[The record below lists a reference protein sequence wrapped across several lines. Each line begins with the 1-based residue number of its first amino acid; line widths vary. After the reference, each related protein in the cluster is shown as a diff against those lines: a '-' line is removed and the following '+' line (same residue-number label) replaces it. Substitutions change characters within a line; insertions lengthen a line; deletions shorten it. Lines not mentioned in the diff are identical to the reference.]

1 MSYPGGGAIPNNWNL
16 NQLNDALWRGDPS
29 TAADAAEALTLKQQV
44 PIQGGSI
51 KDWRITICDKMW
63 KQIGIIGKYISC
75 EGSDPRNNL
84 ANCTLKVMGDDPA
97 IPILFD
103 CQKTM
108 VGIIMETEG
117 LRFAFYVD
125 TFELEFTQGEWI
137 GTANLLG
144 IWDILNWLL
153 IWPDWFMPIQAQ
165 FPLSYAIC
173 IGPICSVI
181 EAMILE
187 QAIRIQSGLNEF
199 INNALSLDPDVNAW
213 FGTMLEGATSG
224 LLDALNAP
232 IVVALT
238 NPLADTSV
246 LIMRT
251 VRMETCATVIKDMV
265 RSTGIDVRVDLWLPG
280 DPQPANVWT
289 ELIQPTYVVTVTDR
303 SQITGP
309 TGTIIDSVIKT
320 VVDLE
325 GSILGNTVAPLIEGF
340 QEVKGLPQGFYI
352 APSLGINWRPPWVLL
367 IAPDPGK
374 RGSVDTCKI
383 VAHTP
388 KGWQHIIGG
397 RSPQW
402 LNDLM
407 NIFFEWVVDAI
418 SILIGV
424 SGVPNDLLSG
434 FLNNAFLAF
443 QLWESYS
450 RRSAVGPYHPA
461 IEVFHATASAPY
473 NIETIF
479 DFINAFWDARGW
491 VCVQATIQNGQNY
504 TLGKDIFRGQ
514 LISIAYFGNSQLYTD
529 FLDCVSWKIDSNT
542 RDLMLQIGDGKAIE
556 APLSKHQRNINGALE
571 ALNVLTLAPQS
582 G

>member
-1 MSYPGGGAIPNNWNL
+1 MSYPGGGAVPNNWSLDQL
-16 NQLNDALWRGDPS
+16 NQALWRADAG
-29 TAADAAEALTLKQQV
+29 TAADAAEALTQRQQV
-44 PIQGGSI
+44 AVTGGTV
-51 KDWRITICDKMW
+51 KDWRVTIYDKMW
-63 KQIGIIGKYISC
+63 KQIGVIGKFISC
-75 EGSDPRNNL
+75 TGTDPRNEMPS
-84 ANCTLKVMGDDPA
+84 CELKVMGDDPA
-97 IPILFD
+97 VPILMN
-103 CQKTM
+103 CQTTM
-108 VGIIMETEG
+108 VGITLETEG

-125 TFELEFTQGEWI
+125 TFEYEFTQGAWV
-137 GTANLLG
+137 GTARLNG
-144 IWDILNWLL
+144 IWDILNYLWV
-153 IWPDWFMPIQAQ
+153 WPDWFMPIQAQ
-165 FPLSYAIC
+165 FPLSYAILL
-173 IGPICSVI
+173 GPMCSVI

-187 QAIRIQSGLNEF
+187 QALRIQLGLNEF
-199 INNALSLDPDVNAW
+199 VNNALSLDPDINAW
-213 FGTMLEGATSG
+213 FGAQLISGGNMYDMLTC
-224 LLDALNAP
+224 P

-238 NPLADTSV
+238 NPLADTSM

-251 VRMETCATVIKDMV
+251 VRMESCATVIKEMV
-265 RSTGIDVRVDLWLPG
+265 KSTGVDVRVDLWLPG

-289 ELIQPTYVVTVTDR
+289 TLIHPTYVVTVVDR

-309 TGTIIDSVIKT
+309 TNTVLDSVIKT
-320 VVDLE
+320 VVDLA
-325 GSILGNTVAPLIEGF
+325 GSVLGNEVAPLIEGY

-352 APSLGINWRPPWVLL
+352 APSLGINWIPPWVLL
-367 IAPDPGK
+367 IAPDSGK

-402 LNDLM
+402 LNDLI

-418 SILIGV
+418 SILIGI
-424 SGVPNDLLSG
+424 SGIPNNLLAG

-491 VCVQATIQNGQNY
+491 ICVQATIRNGVNY

-514 LISIAYFGNSQLYTD
+514 LITIAYFGNTQLYTD
-529 FLDCVSWKIDSNT
+529 FLDAVSWKIDDQT

-556 APLSKHQRNINGALE
+556 APEAKHGRNINGALE
-571 ALNVLTLAPQS
+571 AINVALLAPQS

>member
-1 MSYPGGGAIPNNWNL
+1 VSSPDGGAIPNGWDL
-16 NQLNDALWRGDPS
+16 NQLNQALWQGDAG
-29 TAADAAEALTLKQQV
+29 TAVEAAEALTKKQQQV
-44 PIQGGSI
+44 VTGGTV
-51 KDWRITICDKMW
+51 DGWRVTIYDKMW
-63 KQIGIIGKYISC
+63 KQIGIVGKFIECS
-75 EGSDPRNNL
+75 GIDPRNNL
-84 ANCTLKVMGDDPA
+84 ANCTLKVMGDDPS
-97 IPILFD
+97 IPVLLN
-103 CQKTM
+103 CQNTM
-108 VGIIMETEG
+108 VGVTVETEG

-125 TFELEFTQGEWI
+125 TFELEFKQGEWI

-144 IWDILNWLL
+144 IWDILNYLL
-153 IWPDWFMPIQAQ
+153 VWPDWFMPIQAQ

-173 IGPICSVI
+173 LGPLCSVI
-181 EAMILE
+181 EALILE
-187 QAIRIQSGLNEF
+187 QALRIQLGLNEF
-199 INNALSLDPDVNAW
+199 INNALSLDPDIAAW
-213 FGTMLEGATSG
+213 FGSLLISGGNLYDML
-224 LLDALNAP
+224 NCP

-238 NPLADTSV
+238 NPLTDASLLV
-246 LIMRT
+246 MRT
-251 VRMETCATVIKDMV
+251 VRMETCGSVIKDMV
-265 RSTGIDVRVDLWLPG
+265 RATGIDVRVDLWLPG

-289 ELIQPTYVVTVTDR
+289 TLIQPTYVITVVDR

-309 TGTIIDSVIKT
+309 THTVLDSIIKT
-320 VVDLE
+320 VVDVA
-325 GSILGNTVAPLIEGF
+325 GSILGNEVAPLIEGF

-352 APSLGINWRPPWVLL
+352 APALGVNWVPPWVLL
-367 IAPDPGK
+367 IAPEPGQ

-402 LNDLM
+402 LNDLI
-407 NIFFEWVVDAI
+407 NIFFEWIVDAI
-418 SILIGV
+418 SILIGI
-424 SGVPNDLLSG
+424 SGVPNDLLAG

-443 QLWESYS
+443 QLWESFS

-491 VCVQATIQNGQNY
+491 VCVQATIRNGVNY

-514 LISIAYFGNSQLYTD
+514 LISIAYLGRTQLYTD
-529 FLDCVSWKIDSNT
+529 FLDAVSWKIDADT

-556 APLSKHQRNINGALE
+556 SPLAKHQRNISGALE

>member
-1 MSYPGGGAIPNNWNL
+1 MSYPGGGAIPSQWDL
-16 NQLNDALWRGDPS
+16 NQLNQALWRGDAG
-29 TAADAAEALTLKQQV
+29 TAADAAEALTQKQQQV
-44 PIQGGSI
+44 VTGGTVN
-51 KDWRITICDKMW
+51 DWRITVYDKFW
-63 KQIGIIGKYISC
+63 RQIGIIGKFISC
-75 EGSDPRNNL
+75 VGTDPRNDLPN
-84 ANCTLKVMGDDPA
+84 AQLKIMGDDPSV
-97 IPILFD
+97 PVFMN
-103 CQKTM
+103 CQTTM
-108 VGIIMETEG
+108 VGVTIETEG
-117 LRFAFYVD
+117 LRFAFYCD
-125 TFELEFTQGEWI
+125 TFEYEFNQGEWT
-137 GTANLLG
+137 GTANLIG
-144 IWDILNWLL
+144 IWDILNYLWV
-153 IWPDWFMPIQAQ
+153 WPDWFMPIQAQ

-173 IGPICSVI
+173 LGPLCSVI
-181 EAMILE
+181 EAMVME
-187 QAIRIQSGLNEF
+187 QAYRIQTGLNEF
-199 INNALSLDPDVNAW
+199 INNALSLDPDINAW
-213 FGTMLEGATSG
+213 FGSM
-224 LLDALNAP
+224 LLDNGNP
-232 IVVALT
+232 TCPVVVAMT
-238 NPLADTSV
+238 NPLTDASLLV
-246 LIMRT
+246 MRT
-251 VRMETCATVIKDMV
+251 VRMEPCASVIKEMV
-265 RSTGIDVRVDLWLPG
+265 KATGIDVRVDLWLPG
-280 DPQPANVWT
+280 DPQPPNVYVT
-289 ELIQPTYVVTVTDR
+289 LTQPTYVVSVVDR

-309 TGTIIDSVIKT
+309 TGTVLDSVIKT
-320 VVDLE
+320 VVDLG
-325 GSILGNTVAPLIEGF
+325 GSILGNEVAPLIEGF

-352 APSLGINWRPPWVLL
+352 APSLGVNWVPPWVLL

-461 IEVFHATASAPY
+461 VEVFHATASAPY

-479 DFINAFWDARGW
+479 DFINAFWDSRGW
-491 VCVQATIQNGQNY
+491 ICVQASIRNGVNY

-514 LISIAYFGNSQLYTD
+514 LITVAYFGSTQLYTD
-529 FLDCVSWKIDSNT
+529 FLDAVSWKIDSET

-556 APLSKHQRNINGALE
+556 SPLAKHQRNINGALE
-571 ALNVLTLAPQS
+571 IINVLTLAPQS

>member
-1 MSYPGGGAIPNNWNL
+1 VSYPGGGAIPNKWDLNEL
-16 NQLNDALWRGDPS
+16 NQALWRGDAS
-29 TAADAAEALTLKQQV
+29 TAADAGEELTKRQNQAVTGGTV
-44 PIQGGSI
+44 PG
-51 KDWRITICDKMW
+51 WRVTIYDKMW
-63 KQIGIIGKYISC
+63 KQIGIIGKFISC
-75 EGSDPRNNL
+75 TGVDPRNSLGN
-84 ANCTLKVMGDDPA
+84 AQLKVMGDDPA
-97 IPILFD
+97 VPVLMK
-103 CQKTM
+103 CQETM
-108 VGIIMETEG
+108 VGITIETEG

-125 TFELEFTQGEWI
+125 TFEYEFVQGMWT

-144 IWDILNWLL
+144 IWDILNYLWV
-153 IWPDWFMPIQAQ
+153 WPDWFMPIQAQ
-165 FPLSYAIC
+165 FPLSYAVC
-173 IGPICSVI
+173 LGPLCSVI
-181 EAMILE
+181 ESMISHQAM
-187 QAIRIQSGLNEF
+187 RIQQGINEF
-199 INNALSLDPDVNAW
+199 INNALSLDPDINAW
-213 FGTMLEGATSG
+213 FGTSLMSQGIV
-224 LLDALNAP
+224 DALNCP

-238 NPLADTSV
+238 NPMTDASLLV
-246 LIMRT
+246 MRT
-251 VRMETCATVIKDMV
+251 VRMETCGNVIKEMV
-265 RSTGIDVRVDLWLPG
+265 KSTGIDVRVDLWLPG
-280 DPQPANVWT
+280 DPQPANVWVN
-289 ELIQPTYVVTVTDR
+289 LVQPTYVVTVVDR

-309 TGTIIDSVIKT
+309 FGTVVDSVIKT
-320 VVDLE
+320 VVDLA
-325 GSILGNTVAPLIEGF
+325 GSVMGNMVSPLIQGY

-352 APSLGINWRPPWVLL
+352 APSLGINWVPPWVLL

-418 SILIGV
+418 SILIGI

-491 VCVQATIQNGQNY
+491 ICVQATVRNGVNY

-514 LISIAYFGNSQLYTD
+514 LISIAYFGSTQLYTD
-529 FLDCVSWKIDSNT
+529 FLDSVSWKIDSET

-556 APLSKHQRNINGALE
+556 TPLAKHQRNINGALE
-571 ALNVLTLAPQS
+571 AINVLTLAPQS